1 MASQWP
7 SAVLLMVVVHR
18 DPSLLNPPTP
28 LEEVPARKNLW
39 WWMLHMDAQ
48 YSMTLGRPLGI
59 SSMGDCP
66 APEALIPDPVV
77 QSLGN
82 YIGQFTIIARQIL
95 SVGYLSNHEI
105 DSFTDQLLALK
116 KTLPDSIQFD
126 ETWLN
131 NEKAVPPWP
140 LDAQAAVF
148 YGKTHNFLILLNRQ
162 RLENT
167 NHEKDSAVDLSTEFG
182 LDDSEKVPR
191 GRERVLQSCRAI
203 LDAFYFFQTRL
214 RAAMLCWTMG
224 QQAFNSAMILTI
236 SMLETGDT
244 KDLEAVQR
252 AYTIF
257 IEMQRLGVHKLAG
270 AAVEKLGSLM
280 KEFHSGE
287 ISKEPVMSKQ
297 GMILLEDPGLQG
309 FLHEGFAPLNFQ
321 MAGSHIPYDNV
332 GSGWAASS
340 AGEVAGRLATSRPS
354 AQGASGKKRQRKSG
368 NTSGGKPRVPAKKAS
383 LRQQWPASRPRRASG
398 LWMTVGTQ
406 GEKATSSTAPPLE
419 LAESNFKDEKVDDGL
434 TSHPEFNFP
443 SEIYTGRPYQEM
455 HAPPVEE
462 SASLSRPF
470 QRLSS
475 YGRLSNIFGN
485 YPQQRAQSDTQ
496 LQQDSHMHQPP
507 AMTFDAHQ
515 AAHQPFLRHQQPIGE
530 SPTFPQAHDPFPKDT
545 HYFEDL
551 YGQQANA
558 PAYMQMQRQQERNAV
573 SSYPQ
578 QQQRQPHGAAYEGF
592 VEEDTSPGWDWMGFA
607 PR

>member
-1 MASQWP
+1 M
-7 SAVLLMVVVHR
+7 HR

-28 LEEVPARKNLW
+28 LEEVPVRKNLW

-131 NEKAVPPWP
+131 NDKVVPPWP

-244 KDLEAVQR
+244 KDLDAVQR
-252 AYTIF
+252 AYTTF

-270 AAVEKLGSLM
+270 AAVEKLGGLM

-297 GMILLEDPGLQG
+297 GMMLLEDPGLQG

-321 MAGSHIPYDNV
+321 MAGSHLPYDNS

-340 AGEVAGRLATSRPS
+340 AADAGGRLATSSPS

-368 NTSGGKPRVPAKKAS
+368 NTSGGKPRVPVKKAS
-383 LRQQWPASRPRRASG
+383 LRQQWPASRQRRSSG

-406 GEKATSSTAPPLE
+406 GLGENANASGPSSAVP
-419 LAESNFKDEKVDDGL
+419 ASNLPEPSFEDENIDEGL
-434 TSHPEFNFP
+434 GARPEFNFP
-443 SEIYTGRPYQEM
+443 GEIFTGRPYQEM
-455 HAPPVEE
+455 HAPAEE
-462 SASLSRPF
+462 ATPLSRPF
-470 QRLSS
+470 QRSSS
-475 YGRLSNIFGN
+475 YGRLSNIFSN
-485 YPQQRAQSDTQ
+485 YPQQRAHSDTH
-496 LQQDSHMHQPP
+496 LQQDSNMS
-507 AMTFDAHQ
+507 Q
-515 AAHQPFLRHQQPIGE
+515 AAMSFDPQQTQQPFLQHQQQIGG

-545 HYFEDL
+545 GYFQDL
-551 YGQQANA
+551 YGQQAGA
-558 PAYMQMQRQQERNAV
+558 PAYMQMQRQRERNVA
-573 SSYPQ
+573 SFPQ
-578 QQQRQPHGAAYEGF
+578 QGHPQGVYEGF
-592 VEEDTSPGWDWMGFA
+592 VEEDTSPGWGWMGYA